1 MDAKMAKEMEQDF
14 RKMLQERLD
23 EVKHEP
29 PSTVKPILAGAWT
42 GYRFAN
48 SDDFLHSPDTGVAE
62 KTLVDIGVKMH
73 TLTKE
78 RTFFK
83 KMQRLYAERIK
94 MVQETGEIEWAIGE
108 LLAYGTLVL
117 EGQQVRVS
125 GQAVERGTVCAR
137 HETVTVEK

>member
-1 MDAKMAKEMEQDF
+1 MDAKMSKEMEQDF

-73 TLTKE
+73 TLPKD
-78 RTFFK
+78 RTFRSEEHTSELQSLMRISYAVFCLK
-83 KMQRLYAERIK
+83 KKKYK
-94 MVQETGEIEWAIGE
+94 KET
-108 LLAYGTLVL
+108 TNN
-117 EGQQVRVS
+117 R
-125 GQAVERGTVCAR
+125 
-137 HETVTVEK
+137 